1 MVTTVISATTD
12 GFTTLDSGDTFLL
25 LQGITNHSNFD
36 PVRDADLKSTQKI
49 NVQIDGNLIGV
60 NGNAINFDDPLGEGS
75 LITIGQTGSI
85 SSYGDVGIGNGIFLA
100 HSTGRIVNYGTITAN
115 GDGIELAATDISV
128 ENYGTITGDRAIAND
143 LFPANTSIYNSGI
156 LSGSTGVIKTAGAL
170 TLINSGQ
177 IRLTAPPQFTASIE
191 TSNDRDSINN
201 SGEITGNIS
210 LEGGSDTLV
219 NSGYINGTIITGAGN
234 DTVTN
239 SGLIEGNII
248 LGDGNN
254 TYDGRFGEVTGS
266 INAGAGGTTILGGEA
281 IEKVGFSGRGNTIKV
296 GGGDDTVTGHFS
308 IGQINTLDGGSGV
321 DSLNISTIFVTSDL
335 VFDMRTG
342 LFTLPNQTTQSFE
355 NFENFNLL
363 AHFGAATV
371 LGTLGDNDISVNAN
385 GGGTIKGFFGNDILT
400 GNNTAVNI
408 DGGGG
413 DDVLTG
419 GATGNDVLNGGTGD
433 DTVFGRGGN
442 DKIFGAAG
450 DDTLNGN
457 DGNDRIKGNQ
467 GNDILNGGAGNDD
480 LFGGSGN
487 DTITGGAGDDILRGE
502 AGADIFVFQTGANID
517 RIRDWQDDSDH
528 IDLTSYNFADAT
540 TALTQFIQQ
549 GANVRFVDGSDTLVI
564 EGVQLADI
572 TAADLI
578 L

>member
-1 MVTTVISATTD
+1 MVTTVISTTTD

-25 LQGITNHSNFD
+25 LQGITNYSNFD
-36 PVRDADLKSTQKI
+36 PVRDANLKSTQKI
-49 NVQIDGNLIGV
+49 NVQIDGNLIGL
-60 NGNAINFDDPLGEGS
+60 NGNTISFDDPLGEGS
-75 LITIGQTGSI
+75 LITIGQSGSI

-100 HSTGRIVNYGTITAN
+100 HSTGRIVNYGTVTAN
-115 GDGIELAATDISV
+115 GDGIELAATDITV
-128 ENYGTITGDRAIAND
+128 ENYGTITGEHAIANGF
-143 LFPANTSIYNSGI
+143 FPANTSIYNSGI
-156 LSGSTGVIKTAGAL
+156 LSGNTGVINTAGAL

-177 IRLTAPPQFTASIE
+177 IRLANPSQFSASIE
-191 TSNDRDSINN
+191 TSNDRDSISN
-201 SGEITGNIS
+201 SGEIIGNIF
-210 LEGGSDTLV
+210 LEGESDKLV
-219 NSGYINGTIITGAGN
+219 NSGYINGTILTGTGN

-239 SGLIEGNII
+239 SGLIEGSIN
-248 LGDGNN
+248 LGGGNDI
-254 TYDGRFGEVTGS
+254 YDGRFGEVTDT
-266 INAGAGGTTILGGEA
+266 ITTGAGGTTILGGSA
-281 IEKVGFSGRGNTIKV
+281 IEKVQFSGHGNTIKV
-296 GGGDDTVTGHFS
+296 GGGDDIVRGQFS
-308 IGQINTLDGGSGV
+308 TGQINTLDGGSGV
-321 DSLNISTIFVTSDL
+321 DSLSISTIFATGNL

-355 NFENFNLL
+355 NFENFDLL
-363 AHFGAATV
+363 THSGAATV
-371 LGTLGDNDISVNAN
+371 FGTLGDNDITVNAN
-385 GGGTIKGFFGNDILT
+385 GGGAIKGFFGNDVLT
-400 GNNTAVNI
+400 GNVTVNI

-419 GATGNDVLNGGTGD
+419 SAIGNDTLNGGTGD

-480 LFGGSGN
+480 IFAGSGN

-502 AGADIFVFQTGANID
+502 AGADIFVFQTGANVD
-517 RIRDWQDDSDH
+517 RIRDWQDGSDH